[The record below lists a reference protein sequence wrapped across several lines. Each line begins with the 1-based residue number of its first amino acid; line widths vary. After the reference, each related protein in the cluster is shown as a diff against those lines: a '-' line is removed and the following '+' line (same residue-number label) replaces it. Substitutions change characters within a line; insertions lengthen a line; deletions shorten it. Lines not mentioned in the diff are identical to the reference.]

1 PLPPKAIRRRRRRS
15 LRPPCL
21 SRKRSGGARPQGG
34 KVRVIVEKFS
44 EVDLREA
51 PVERLANGAAQP
63 PLTKRSKRSPTVK
76 PRRPS
81 LQPPV
86 GAPPLP
92 VKRKA
97 LQAENDGGDEV
108 EGGRSAPDG
117 KEVEVRLVGS
127 GEAEVEHS
135 PLTPLSPCCEPSC
148 SCLCHLQRPGMKLIW
163 VPVDT

>member
-1 PLPPKAIRRRRRRS
+1 MSVQETLQRSPSPRPPKP
-15 LRPPCL
+15 RPDIPQKPPP
-21 SRKRSGGARPQGG
+21 RTGPTPPGGGGGGARPQGG

-108 EGGRSAPDG
+108 EGGRSGTESRCTYLCA
-117 KEVEVRLVGS
+117 VRTRCQASLLII
-127 GEAEVEHS
+127 S
-135 PLTPLSPCCEPSC
+135 PN
-148 SCLCHLQRPGMKLIW
+148 I
-163 VPVDT
+163 